1 MMLKHF
7 SNQRRWFGAMEK
19 MADSIS
25 SSTIKP
31 IDLATKDPRTH
42 GSPFKFG
49 SYEAT
54 PRNRIVSKLPN
65 GIRVVTE
72 TPLIPSPVTFGVL
85 LDVGTRDETKENS
98 GALHSIKTTYYKSNL
113 NTNETINY
121 GMVQMSGGK
130 YDMNYDRET
139 TIFKATC
146 LSHDVVDLFG
156 MVSDCI
162 LEPRTFA
169 TANVAIS
176 KLPHS
181 HKLHA
186 IQQSHHLQ
194 TDKLLSACY
203 GNKGLG
209 MPHLGFEK
217 NIINLDAHTLQKFQI
232 ENISPEKIVIA
243 GVGVE
248 NHGEFLELVNNF
260 YGNLAYGSAKNKREG
275 QRFTETE
282 LKTKNNNLGKNEV
295 IIVFESSSWNCND
308 LIMNFLAREVL
319 GSADVANPDCQEA
332 NRGVFSSEIYQKHK
346 SVHSIESFN
355 MHFSDSGIFGFRLQT
370 NADSTNKAI
379 EVLSSA
385 VNNIGSIT
393 QTQFDGAKKRLK
405 RRIIESLGRDWE
417 RVEEI
422 LKHQNT
428 YNEFR
433 VEQFLKEIDSASL
446 QNLANWFQGLTKHGM
461 SVLFEG
467 PELSNVHSHGKI
479 KGLFK

>member
-1 MMLKHF
+1 MLKHF

-19 MADSIS
+19 FAQSLSNSGNI
-25 SSTIKP
+25 P
-31 IDLATKDPRTH
+31 IDLGTKDPRMH
-42 GSPFKFG
+42 ESPFKFS
-49 SYEAT
+49 SYQPT
-54 PRNRIVSKLPN
+54 PTNRNVSKLPN

-72 TPLIPSPVTFGVL
+72 TPLVPGPVTFGVL

-113 NTNETINY
+113 NTNETINF

-130 YDMNYDRET
+130 YEMNYDRET

-146 LSHDVVDLFG
+146 LAHDVVDLFG
-156 MVSDCI
+156 MVSDCV

-181 HKLHA
+181 HKLHS
-186 IQQSHHLQ
+186 IQQSHHAQ

-232 ENISPEKIVIA
+232 ENFSPEKIIIA

-248 NHGEFLELVNNF
+248 NHGEFLELVDNF
-260 YGNLAYGSAKNKREG
+260 YGNLAYGAAKNNRES
-275 QRFTETE
+275 QKFTETE
-282 LKTKNNNLGKNEV
+282 LKTKNDSLGKNEA
-295 IIVFESSSWNCND
+295 IIVFESSSWKSND

-319 GSADVANPDCQEA
+319 GSADVANPDCLEA
-332 NRGVFSSEIYQKHK
+332 NRGIFSSEIYQKHK

-355 MHFSDSGIFGFRLQT
+355 MHFSDSGMFGFRLQT
-370 NADSTNKAI
+370 NPDSTNNAI
-379 EVLSSA
+379 EVLASA
-385 VNNIGSIT
+385 INNVGNIT
-393 QTQFDGAKKRLK
+393 QSQFDGAKKRLK

-417 RVEEI
+417 RVEEV
-422 LKHQNT
+422 LKHQNA
-428 YNEFR
+428 YNDFR
-433 VEQFLKEIDSASL
+433 VEQFLRDIDGTSL
-446 QNLANWFQGLTKHGM
+446 QNLANWFQGLTKQGM
-461 SVLFEG
+461 AVLLEG
-467 PELSNVHSHGKI
+467 PSLSNVHSHGKI